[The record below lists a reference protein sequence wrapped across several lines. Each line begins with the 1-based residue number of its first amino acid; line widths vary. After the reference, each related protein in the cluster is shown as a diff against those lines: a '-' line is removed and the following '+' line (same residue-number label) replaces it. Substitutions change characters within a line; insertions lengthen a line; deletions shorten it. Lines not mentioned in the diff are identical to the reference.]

1 MSQKRIVTRKN
12 ADPNT
17 LAHTHT
23 HTETNTAV
31 CARHCLT
38 YKMAATKGDCAARE
52 RFKKRQLPFI
62 KASCKTI
69 LYECVCVRECTEVC
83 VCVHIYLWHIV
94 FQNCRP
100 PPPLACLFYG
110 PHPLKTFNM
119 PHIDTCVRVC
129 VAAVVIFFRYSMQ
142 HNFETHFHMLHINF
156 SIFSA
161 CFPIFAISLTHFL
174 QLFLMHFRR

>member
-17 LAHTHT
+17 LTHT
-23 HTETNTAV
+23 HTVTNTAV

-83 VCVHIYLWHIV
+83 ECVCAHLFVAYCFPKLSPPI
-94 FQNCRP
+94 P
-100 PPPLACLFYG
+100 PPTPLACLFYG

-119 PHIDTCVRVC
+119 PHIDTCVRC
-129 VAAVVIFFRYSMQ
+129 CCCYFF
-142 HNFETHFHMLHINF
+142 
-156 SIFSA
+156 
-161 CFPIFAISLTHFL
+161 SLLCAT
-174 QLFLMHFRR
+174 

>member
-17 LAHTHT
+17 LTHT
-23 HTETNTAV
+23 DIHTNTAM

-52 RFKKRQLPFI
+52 HFKKRQLPFI

-69 LYECVCVRECTEVC
+69 LYECVCVRECIEVC
-83 VCVHIYLWHIV
+83 VCAYLFV
-94 FQNCRP
+94 AYCFPKLSP
-100 PPPLACLFYG
+100 PTPLAFIFYG

-129 VAAVVIFFRYSMQ
+129 CCCYFFCYYMQ
-142 HNFETHFHMLHINF
+142 HNFE
-156 SIFSA
+156 
-161 CFPIFAISLTHFL
+161 PIFTCYI
-174 QLFLMHFRR
+174 

>member
-17 LAHTHT
+17 LTRTHT

-83 VCVHIYLWHIV
+83 VCVCTFICGILFSKTVAPSI
-94 FQNCRP
+94 P
-100 PPPLACLFYG
+100 PPTALACLFYG

-129 VAAVVIFFRYSMQ
+129 VAAVVFFFVTLC
-142 HNFETHFHMLHINF
+142 NIILK
-156 SIFSA
+156 
-161 CFPIFAISLTHFL
+161 PIFTCYI
-174 QLFLMHFRR
+174 